1 MLRNLSINIIAV
13 SWQLLVFNFREGQW
27 EKEKHIVE
35 LTQANKVSI
44 TETFLCRYLFLIKK
58 KRNNFFFLQT
68 VLTSLILNALAFA
81 KANCGISGV
90 MWTFFLSS
98 SHACLYWC

>member
-44 TETFLCRYLFLIKK
+44 TETFLCCYLFLIKK
-58 KRNNFFFLQT
+58 KRNNFFF
-68 VLTSLILNALAFA
+68 
-81 KANCGISGV
+81 
-90 MWTFFLSS
+90 FFYKQY
-98 SHACLYWC
+98 SHHLY